1 MVEILRKLMAE
12 QIAIYKRTNVVQATT
27 FSDKITLLMNTY
39 YNGLITNEEVIKE
52 LLKTAEEI
60 QRPAQGRREARPVG
74 GRTCI
79 L

>member
-1 MVEILRKLMAE
+1 MAE
-12 QIAIYKRTNVVQATT
+12 QIAIYKRTNVAQATT

-60 QRPAQGRREARPVG
+60 NALRKKGEKLG
-74 GRTCI
+74 
-79 L
+79 